1 MAHFAHAKGESIPLT
16 PPAQALAPAP
26 GPAIRHSIDRL
37 VINGRRLFGWGWAA
51 HGELEIAAVHLRL
64 EGEGWERRLEAGI
77 GLARH
82 DVRDTYPDLVNAEA
96 SGFVVTGYIPERPA
110 TRAWLEVELEDGRS
124 ERIDVTHVVETR
136 YTKRRRWRLIAWVA
150 HAVWRR
156 LKHGDI
162 AGIVRRAKTQTY
174 AAPSL
179 DDMGI
184 VGELVPA
191 LARHAAV
198 AIVFDHSMGGGA
210 NQYCR
215 NVIAE
220 RNARGE
226 AVVLCTYNLPMLEY
240 RLHLFEPGAETRIF
254 RLSTFLILER
264 VLEKLPAAELFLNS
278 PVSFDEPL
286 VLAEWLA
293 RMRSEFPA
301 TRLTVTAHDYFSIC
315 PSFVLLDADGRYCAI
330 PEISKCADCMRRHAA
345 SYVALSPP
353 TEIGPWR
360 ALWGRC
366 LHAADEV
373 RCFSESTRE
382 HLLRAYP
389 ALSRERLTV
398 VPHTPD
404 YVPARIPKVP
414 RRPLVVGVI
423 GEISPQKGALVVRD
437 LVARIE
443 SAALDVRVVV
453 LGTLNVAHRSA
464 HLRVT
469 GAYRREDLVD
479 LVEEHGVNMFFFP
492 SIWPE
497 TFSYVVAEMIALRLP
512 IVAFDLGAPAERLRN
527 YPKARLCGE
536 VSAGAALSTL
546 LDFHRQLS
554 LEDASAA

>member
-1 MAHFAHAKGESIPLT
+1 MAYFAAPRASDSLT
-16 PPAQALAPAP
+16 PHPTDAPVIPAPAT
-26 GPAIRHSIDRL
+26 RHSIDRL
-37 VINGRRLFGWGWAA
+37 VVSGRRLFGWGWAA
-51 HGELEIAAVHLRL
+51 HGEREIAAMHLSL

-82 DVRDTYPDLVNAEA
+82 DVGDAYPDLVNAEA
-96 SGFVVTGYIPERPA
+96 SGFVVTGYIPDRPP
-110 TRAWLEVELEDGRS
+110 TRAWLEIELEDGRS
-124 ERIDVTHVVETR
+124 ERVDVTHVVETR
-136 YTKRRRWRLIAWVA
+136 YAKRRRWRLIAWVA

-179 DDMGI
+179 DDIGI
-184 VGELVPA
+184 VDELAPA
-191 LARHAAV
+191 LGRHAGV

-215 NVIAE
+215 NIIAE
-220 RNARGE
+220 RNARGD
-226 AVVLCTYNLPMLEY
+226 AVALCTYNLPMLEY
-240 RLHLFEPGAETRIF
+240 RLHLFEPGAETRVF
-254 RLSTFLILER
+254 RLSTFVILER
-264 VLEKLPAAELFLNS
+264 MLEKLPAAELFLNS

-293 RMRSEFPA
+293 RMRVEFPR

-315 PSFVLLDADGRYCAI
+315 PSFVLLDADGRYCGI
-330 PEISKCADCMRRHAA
+330 PEISECADCMRRHGA

-353 TEIGPWR
+353 SEIGPWR

-373 RCFSESTRE
+373 RCFSESTRR

-389 ALSRERLTV
+389 TLARDRLTV
-398 VPHTPD
+398 VPHKPD
-404 YVPARIPKVP
+404 YVPARLPKVP
-414 RRPLVVGVI
+414 QHPLVVGVI

-443 SAALDVRVVV
+443 REALDVRVVV
-453 LGTLNVAHRSA
+453 VGTLNVAHRSPR
-464 HLRVT
+464 LRVT
-469 GAYRREDLVD
+469 GAYRREELVD
-479 LVEEHGVNMFFFP
+479 LVEEHGVNMLFFP

-527 YPKARLCGE
+527 YPRARLCPE
-536 VSAGAALSTL
+536 VSAEAALSTL
-546 LDFHRQLS
+546 LDLHRQLA
-554 LEDASAA
+554 LADASAA

>member
-1 MAHFAHAKGESIPLT
+1 MAHFCVCATRLSLTQHSID
-16 PPAQALAPAP
+16 AAASAAPAL
-26 GPAIRHSIDRL
+26 RHSIDRL
-37 VINGRRLFGWGWAA
+37 VVSGRRLFGWGWAA
-51 HGELEIAAVHLRL
+51 HGEREIASVHLRL
-64 EGEGWERRLEAGI
+64 EGDGWERRLEAGI

-82 DVRDTYPDLVNAEA
+82 DVRDAYPDLVNAET
-96 SGFVVTGYIPERPA
+96 SGFVVTGYIPARAPL
-110 TRAWLEVELEDGRS
+110 RAWLEVELEDGRA
-124 ERIDVTHVVETR
+124 ERVDVTHIVETR
-136 YTKRRRWRLIAWVA
+136 YAKRRRWRLIAWVA

-162 AGIVRRAKTQTY
+162 AGIVRRAKAQTY

-184 VGELVPA
+184 VAELAPA
-191 LARHAAV
+191 LARHAST

-215 NVIAE
+215 NIIAE

-240 RLHLFEPGAETRIF
+240 RLHLFEPGADSRVF
-254 RLSTFLILER
+254 RTSTFLVLER
-264 VLEKLPAAELFLNS
+264 ILEKLPSAELFVNS

-293 RMRSEFPA
+293 RMRAEFA
-301 TRLTVTAHDYFSIC
+301 RTRLTVTAHDYFSIC
-315 PSFVLLDADGRYCAI
+315 PSFVLLDADGRYCGI
-330 PEISKCADCMRRHAA
+330 PEISKCADCMRRHGA

-360 ALWGRC
+360 ALWGKC

-373 RCFSESTRE
+373 RCFSESTRQ

-389 ALSRERLTV
+389 TLPRERLTL
-398 VPHTPD
+398 VPHKPD
-404 YVPARIPKVP
+404 YVPARLPKVSP
-414 RRPLVVGVI
+414 GPLVIGVI

-437 LVARIE
+437 LAAQIE
-443 SAALDVRVVV
+443 RQGLDARVVV
-453 LGTLNVAHRSA
+453 LGTLNVAHRSER
-464 HLRVT
+464 LQVT
-469 GAYRREDLVD
+469 GAYRREELVD
-479 LVEEHGVNMFFFP
+479 LVERHGVNVFFFP
-492 SIWPE
+492 SVWPE

-527 YPKARLCGE
+527 YPMARLCAE
-536 VSAGAALSTL
+536 VSAEAALSTL
-546 LDFHRQLS
+546 LDLHRQLGRAG
-554 LEDASAA
+554 ASAA